1 MEENPFVMTMGDKRN
16 QGAKSSMKNF
26 IDRVKEDW
34 TSNPLSVVDT
44 AVYVIVGVACIKY
57 LRKR

>member
-1 MEENPFVMTMGDKRN
+1 
-16 QGAKSSMKNF
+16 MKNF